1 MTIQSIMV
9 DLQTLFDEP
18 GDTREEIMRA
28 TYLALCR
35 YGYAELTIERIG
47 DEFPKSKS
55 LIYHHYDG
63 KDALLLDF
71 LDFMLAGFERSVR
84 VDEEVDPRQRLGS
97 LVEQLFVHPLT
108 GPDLEFTRA
117 MVQLR
122 AQATH
127 DERYRAYFTRS
138 DRFFRDLVRT
148 IIDAGVEEGVFDPEP
163 SSSFPTLLLAVFIG
177 SMHRRVTVEEDD
189 TPTLR
194 DQVEKLIE
202 GLSGSTGT

>member
-1 MTIQSIMV
+1 MV

-35 YGYAELTIERIG
+35 YGYADLTIERIG

-71 LDFMLAGFERSVR
+71 LDFMLAGFERSVQ
-84 VDEEVDPRQRLGS
+84 VDEDVDPRQRLGS
-97 LVEQLFVHPLT
+97 LIEQLFVHPLT

-138 DRFFRDLVRT
+138 DRFFTDRVRT
-148 IIDAGVEEGVFDPEP
+148 ILDAGIEEGVFD
-163 SSSFPTLLLAVFIG
+163 SAASTSFPTLLLAIFIG

-189 TPTLR
+189 TPKIR
-194 DQVEKLIE
+194 AQVEQLVDRLT
-202 GLSGSTGT
+202 GSGER